1 MPAKVR
7 ALTDNHGWILYD
19 VATLPLVTLDQR
31 GNSSLPK
38 PGDLAPDFELNTVN
52 GLSVS
57 LLGTLS
63 EGHTVLLVF
72 LRHLG

>member
-1 MPAKVR
+1 M
-7 ALTDNHGWILYD
+7 
-19 VATLPLVTLDQR
+19 
-31 GNSSLPK
+31 PK
-38 PGDLAPDFELNTVN
+38 PGDLAPDFELDTVN
-52 GLSVS
+52 GLPVS